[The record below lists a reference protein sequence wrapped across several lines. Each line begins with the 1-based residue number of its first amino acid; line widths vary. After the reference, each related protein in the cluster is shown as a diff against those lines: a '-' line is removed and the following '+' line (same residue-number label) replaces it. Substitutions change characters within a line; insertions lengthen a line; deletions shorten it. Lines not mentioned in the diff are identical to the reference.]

1 MGEKEGDQKKNDG
14 QKKGG
19 GGDGGSTT
27 VVLKFDMHC
36 EGCAKKVRRSMKNF
50 NGVESVKTDCSAGK
64 LTVVGKVDPV
74 KIKER
79 VEEKTKKKVELLSF
93 QPNKPSNKEGGGG
106 GGGEKKSDGGGGEK
120 KSDGGEKKA
129 DDKKSEAKSDDKKSE
144 DKKEKAQ
151 EKPKEPQVATV
162 LLKTRVHC
170 EGCAQ
175 KIKKIVGKCD
185 GVQDINVDLQKDVI
199 TVKGTM
205 NMKDMLP
212 YLNIKL
218 KRNVEI
224 AAPAKKD
231 DKAGGDKKPKE
242 GGGGGA
248 KEKPKEGGG
257 GGSSEKPKEGGG
269 GGGSSEKGKGGG
281 EKKEGGGKK
290 DGGEGNASKG
300 ENVTK
305 IEVNK
310 MEYNPYGYGYGAQ
323 AYTYDPRQQ
332 GESSYSHQVA
342 DYWHEPEFSHPPQMF
357 SDENPNAC
365 SVM

>member
-1 MGEKEGDQKKNDG
+1 MGEKKDGDQKNNDG
-14 QKKGG
+14 PKKGGGG

-36 EGCAKKVRRSMKNF
+36 EGCAKKVRRSIKNF
-50 NGVESVKTDCSAGK
+50 NGVESIKTDCSAGK

-93 QPNKPSNKEGGGG
+93 QPNKPPNKEGGA
-106 GGGEKKSDGGGGEK
+106 GGEKKSDGGGG
-120 KSDGGEKKA
+120 GGE
-129 DDKKSEAKSDDKKSE
+129 KKSEAKSDVKKSE
-144 DKKEKAQ
+144 DKKEKEK

-175 KIKKIVGKCD
+175 KIKKIVAKCD
-185 GVQDINVDLQKDVI
+185 GVQDVNVDLQKDTI
-199 TVKGTM
+199 TVKGSM
-205 NMKDMLP
+205 NMKEMLP
-212 YLNIKL
+212 YLNVKL
-218 KRNVEI
+218 KRNVEL

-231 DKAGGDKKPKE
+231 EGGGGDKKGKE
-242 GGGGGA
+242 GGGGD

-257 GGSSEKPKEGGG
+257 GASDKPKEGGEKAKGGGENKEGGG
-269 GGGSSEKGKGGG
+269 GGG
-281 EKKEGGGKK
+281 KK
-290 DGGEGNASKG
+290 DAGEGKA

-310 MEYNPYGYGYGAQ
+310 MEYNPYAYGFGAH
-323 AYTYDPRQQ
+323 AYTYDPRQH
-332 GESSYSHQVA
+332 GESSSYSHQVT
-342 DYWHEPEFSHPPQMF
+342 DYWHEPEYSQPPQMF

-365 SVM
+365 SIM

>member
-1 MGEKEGDQKKNDG
+1 MGEKKEGD

-19 GGDGGSTT
+19 GGDGGDGGINT

-36 EGCAKKVRRSMKNF
+36 EGCAKKVRRSIKNI
-50 NGVESVKTDCSAGK
+50 NGVENVKTECSAGK

-79 VEEKTKKKVELLSF
+79 VEEKTKKKVELLSL
-93 QPNKPSNKEGGGG
+93 QPNKPPTKEGGGGGGGG
-106 GGGEKKSDGGGGEK
+106 GGGEKKADEKKPEEK
-120 KSDGGEKKA
+120 KSEG
-129 DDKKSEAKSDDKKSE
+129 KSDDKKSE
-144 DKKEKAQ
+144 DKKEK

-162 LLKTRVHC
+162 VLKTRVHC

-185 GVQDINVDLQKDVI
+185 GVHDVNVDLQKDVI

-205 NMKDMLP
+205 NMKELLP
-212 YLNIKL
+212 YLNLKL
-218 KRNVEI
+218 KRNVEV
-224 AAPAKKD
+224 APPAKKD
-231 DKAGGDKKPKE
+231 EGAGG
-242 GGGGGA
+242 GS
-248 KEKPKEGGG
+248 KEKAKEGGG

-269 GGGSSEKGKGGG
+269 GTSEKGKGGG
-281 EKKEGGGKK
+281 EKKVADEGS
-290 DGGEGNASKG
+290 ASKA

-310 MEYNPYGYGYGAQ
+310 MEYNPYAYGFGAH
-323 AYTYDPRQQ
+323 AYTYDPRQH
-332 GESSYSHQVA
+332 GESYSHQVS
-342 DYWHEPEFSHPPQMF
+342 DYWHQPEYSHPPQMF